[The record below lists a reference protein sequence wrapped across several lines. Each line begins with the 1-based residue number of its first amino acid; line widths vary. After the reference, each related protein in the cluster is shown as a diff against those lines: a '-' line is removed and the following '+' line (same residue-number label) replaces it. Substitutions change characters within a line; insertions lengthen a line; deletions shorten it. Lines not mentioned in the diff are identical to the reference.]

1 MKKIFGAPT
10 IKMILKK
17 LLSFLEYIALLAVIL
32 IVWSLLSGS
41 GKINPIVM
49 PAPETVFDTFISLLK
64 NGTLLK
70 HVWIS
75 VERVLHGYF
84 LAVVCGVTLGI
95 ALGLSKRLNRMT
107 DLIIQVI
114 KPIPPIAWIPLAIVW
129 FGIGEE
135 SKTFLIFL
143 GGFFNI
149 LINVIDGI
157 RQTDEKLIEVSRSIE
172 TPKWKFI
179 SQLILPSALPNIF
192 TGLRTGLAACWM
204 CVIAA
209 ELVASNTG
217 IGYMID
223 NARQFGQA
231 NKVIVGMIAIGIT
244 GKLMDVI
251 IRAIEKRVM
260 KWC

>member
-1 MKKIFGAPT
+1 MKKIFGAPL
-10 IKMILKK
+10 IKKALKK
-17 LLSFLEYIALLAVIL
+17 LLSFLEYIALLAAIL
-32 IVWSLLSGS
+32 IIWSLVSKS
-41 GKINPIVM
+41 GKVNPIVM
-49 PAPETVFDTFISLLK
+49 PAPETIFGTFVDLLK
-64 NGTLLK
+64 NGILLT
-70 HVWIS
+70 HIS
-75 VERVLHGYF
+75 ISIERVMHGYF
-84 LAVVCGVTLGI
+84 LAVICGLAFGI
-95 ALGLSKRLNRMT
+95 ALGLSNRLNRMT

-157 RQTDEKLIEVSRSIE
+157 RQTDEKLVEVSRSIE

-179 SQLILPSALPNIF
+179 AQLIIPSALPNIF
-192 TGLRTGLAACWM
+192 TGLRTGLSACWM

-231 NKVIVGMIAIGIT
+231 NKIIVGMIAIGIT
-244 GKLMDVI
+244 GKLMDVM

-260 KWC
+260 RWC